1 MMNNMMNNVMN
12 NIEMVSRLKTAAH
25 YQRKAVCA
33 LLPEG
38 MESHVDVISNEL
50 KLMLKEMVETSGNE
64 KKQGSRKIDI
74 G

>member
-50 KLMLKEMVETSGNE
+50 KLMIKEMVMRLLEIREE
-64 KKQGSRKIDI
+64 KKRLTER
-74 G
+74 